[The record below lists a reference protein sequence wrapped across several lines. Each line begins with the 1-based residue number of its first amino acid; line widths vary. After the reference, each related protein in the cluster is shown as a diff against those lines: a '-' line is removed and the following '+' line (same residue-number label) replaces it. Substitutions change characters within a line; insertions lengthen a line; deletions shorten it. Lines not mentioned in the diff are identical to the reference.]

1 MHSQPAVPAPGQRQ
15 YFLDWIRIFAFFVLI
30 FYHTGMYYVT
40 WGWHVKSPH
49 ASDTLEPFMMLSG
62 PWRLALLFLIS
73 GVASAFM
80 LKKIR
85 VGAFV
90 RQRSVRLLLPLLFG
104 MLVIVP
110 PQSYF
115 EVIEKLSYRGS
126 YADFMRLYI
135 NGYHGFCKDGECL
148 RLPTWNHLWFV
159 AYLWTYTLLLA
170 ALAKLTPAA
179 RQERAGAALARLL
192 SGWRIIAL
200 PAAVLAAARFALVDG
215 YPATHA
221 LLDDWYNHAVYFPL
235 FLLGATLATQRS
247 FWAGLEQ
254 ARWPAL
260 GLALS
265 GWAALMIYYSIP
277 EALAATPEV
286 QAWRPVLRGVYALVQ
301 WSAIA
306 AVCGFGHR
314 HLQFDSPARRYLTQA
329 VFPVYIVHQTLIVS
343 MAHGLKPVRLPP
355 MLEGLILVL
364 LTLTISFAVVE
375 VVRRVALL
383 RPLFGLPLRADHGRT
398 PAGANA
404 DAPVNA
410 NTNGSENGN
419 ENGNGNGNGSMASQ
433 ANGARAA

>member
-1 MHSQPAVPAPGQRQ
+1 MHPLPTAPAPGQRQ

-30 FYHTGMYYVT
+30 LYHTGMYYVT

-49 ASDTLEPFMMLSG
+49 ASDTLEPYMMLSG
-62 PWRLALLFLIS
+62 PWRLALLFLVS
-73 GVASAFM
+73 GVASTYLLNKLGA
-80 LKKIR
+80 
-85 VGAFV
+85 GAFV
-90 RQRSVRLLLPLLFG
+90 RQRSVRLLPPLLFG

-115 EVIEKLSYRGS
+115 EVVEKLSYQGG
-126 YADFMRLYI
+126 YAEFMRLYLG
-135 NGYHGFCKDGECL
+135 GYQGFCKDGECL
-148 RLPTWNHLWFV
+148 KLPTWNHLWFV
-159 AYLWTYTLLLA
+159 AYLWVYTLLLA
-170 ALAKLTPAA
+170 ALVKLSPAA
-179 RQERAGAALARLL
+179 LRERAGAALARLL

-200 PAAVLAAARFALVDG
+200 PAAVLAAARLALADG

-235 FLLGATLATQRS
+235 FLLGATLATRRD

-260 GLALS
+260 GLALG
-265 GWAALMIYYSIP
+265 GWAALMIYYAIP
-277 EALAATPEV
+277 EALAATAQV
-286 QAWRPVLRGVYALVQ
+286 QAWRPVLRSVYALLQ

-329 VFPVYIVHQTLIVS
+329 VFPLYIVHQTLIVS
-343 MAHGLKPVRLPP
+343 LAHALKPARLPP
-355 MLEGLILVL
+355 ALEGLILVL

-383 RPLFGLPLRADHGRT
+383 RPLFGLALRADSVAAADKSAAGNAGAD
-398 PAGANA
+398 AGANA
-404 DAPVNA
+404 
-410 NTNGSENGN
+410 NGGTGERSG
-419 ENGNGNGNGSMASQ
+419 
-433 ANGARAA
+433 GARAAA